1 MAHLPFVEFGINT
14 TLNVSTGC
22 APFEL
27 AYGVRPSLPV
37 DLVLGTPATEHAAS
51 LEFGK

>member
-14 TLNVSTGC
+14 TLNVSTGY

-27 AYGVRPSLPV
+27 VYGVQPTLPV
-37 DLVLGTPATEHAAS
+37 DLVLGTPATEQAS
-51 LEFGK
+51 SLAFGK